1 VSYNRRLAY
10 FLMVILA
17 DDLPMTRS
25 PNPGDGLAPANAAL
39 QQRPAPRPLPLFLEL
54 VRLKAKDDPQLA
66 RAALDGLAIY
76 AAAKRG
82 EPRPPRP
89 IAAQIGGAALRD
101 HGGSG
106 APVVLIPSL
115 INPPNI
121 LDLDEDA
128 SLAAPIA
135 DGRHV
140 LLLDWGPAADR
151 TNLSIGE
158 HVDQLLVPL
167 LGALGEAAAL
177 VGYCLGGTMAI
188 AAANRVKV
196 ERVAT
201 LAAPWHFAAYPDSS
215 RAALVDLWNGVHAAA
230 DTLGRLPMEVLQ
242 AAFWA
247 LDPERTVAKF
257 AHFAKLDPD
266 SIEARRFVTLEDWAN
281 EGEPLPLPA
290 ARELIEDLFGADLP
304 GSGRWMVGGGAV
316 SDALDVPALHFTAA
330 DDRIAPAVTAP
341 DGPTQAIPSGHVG
354 MIVGR
359 KARETLHAPLARW
372 LCG

>member
-1 VSYNRRLAY
+1 
-10 FLMVILA
+10 
-17 DDLPMTRS
+17 
-25 PNPGDGLAPANAAL
+25 
-39 QQRPAPRPLPLFLEL
+39 LPLFLEL

-76 AAAKRG
+76 AEAKRS
-82 EPRPPRP
+82 EPRSPRP
-89 IAAQIGGAALRD
+89 ITAQIGGAALRD

-106 APVVLIPSL
+106 APVVLVPSL

-121 LDLDEDA
+121 LDLDDDA
-128 SLAAPIA
+128 SLAASLA
-135 DGRHV
+135 AGGRRV

-151 TNLSIGE
+151 ANLSIGE
-158 HVDQLLVPL
+158 HVEQLLVPL
-167 LGALGEAAAL
+167 LGALGEQSAL
-177 VGYCLGGTMAI
+177 AGYCLGGTMAI
-188 AAANRVKV
+188 AAANAAKV

-201 LAAPWHFAAYPDSS
+201 LAAPWQFSAYPEAS
-215 RAALVDLWNGVHAAA
+215 RAALTDLWNGVHAAA
-230 DTLGRLPMEVLQ
+230 DSFGRLPMEVLQ

-266 SIEARRFVTLEDWAN
+266 SAEARRFVTLEDWAN

-290 ARELIEDLFGADLP
+290 ARELIEDMFGADLP
-304 GSGRWMVGGGAV
+304 GSGRWIVGGRAM
-316 SDALDVPALHFTAA
+316 SDTLDVPALHFTAA
-330 DDRIAPAVTAP
+330 EDRIAPAATAP
-341 DGPTQAIPSGHVG
+341 AGASQAVPSGHVG

-372 LCG
+372 LCD

>member
-1 VSYNRRLAY
+1 
-10 FLMVILA
+10 
-17 DDLPMTRS
+17 
-25 PNPGDGLAPANAAL
+25 
-39 QQRPAPRPLPLFLEL
+39 
-54 VRLKAKDDPQLA
+54 VRLKARDDPQLA

-76 AAAKRG
+76 AAAQRS

-101 HGGSG
+101 HGGNG
-106 APVVLIPSL
+106 APVVLVPSL

-121 LDLDEDA
+121 LDLDDDA
-128 SLAAPIA
+128 SLAASIA
-135 DGRHV
+135 DGGRHV

-151 TNLSIGE
+151 DLSISD
-158 HVDQLLVPL
+158 HVEQLLVPL
-167 LGALGEAAAL
+167 LGALGEPAAL

-188 AAANRVKV
+188 AAANRAKV

-201 LAAPWHFAAYPDSS
+201 LAAPWNFAAYPDSS
-215 RAALVDLWNGVHAAA
+215 RAALCDLWNGVHAAA
-230 DTLGRLPMEVLQ
+230 DSFGRLPMEVLQ

-257 AHFAKLDPD
+257 ALYAKLDPD
-266 SIEARRFVTLEDWAN
+266 GAEARRFVVLEDWAN

-304 GSGRWMVGGGAV
+304 GSGSWLVGGRAM

-330 DDRIAPAVTAP
+330 DDRIAPAATVPA
-341 DGPTQAIPSGHVG
+341 GPTQAVPSGHVG

>member
-1 VSYNRRLAY
+1 
-10 FLMVILA
+10 M
-17 DDLPMTRS
+17 
-25 PNPGDGLAPANAAL
+25 
-39 QQRPAPRPLPLFLEL
+39 
-54 VRLKAKDDPQLA
+54 RLKARDDPQLA

-82 EPRPPRP
+82 EARPPRP
-89 IAAQIGGAALRD
+89 IAAQIGRAALRD

-121 LDLDEDA
+121 LDLDDDA
-128 SLAAPIA
+128 SLALTLANS
-135 DGRHV
+135 GRHI

-151 TNLSIGE
+151 AELSIGE
-158 HVDQLLVPL
+158 HVEQLLVPL
-167 LGALGEAAAL
+167 LGTLGEQAAL

-188 AAANRVKV
+188 AAANRAKV
-196 ERVAT
+196 ERVVT

-230 DTLGRLPMEVLQ
+230 DNLGRLPMEVLQ

-257 AHFAKLDPD
+257 AHFAKLDPN
-266 SIEARRFVTLEDWAN
+266 SVEARRFVVLEDWAN

-304 GSGRWMVGGGAV
+304 GSGRWMVGGRAM

-330 DDRIAPAVTAP
+330 DDRIAPAATVPA
-341 DGPTQAIPSGHVG
+341 GPIQAVPSGHVG

-372 LCG
+372 LCA

>member
-1 VSYNRRLAY
+1 
-10 FLMVILA
+10 M
-17 DDLPMTRS
+17 
-25 PNPGDGLAPANAAL
+25 
-39 QQRPAPRPLPLFLEL
+39 L
-54 VRLKAKDDPQLA
+54 V
-66 RAALDGLAIY
+66 
-76 AAAKRG
+76 
-82 EPRPPRP
+82 
-89 IAAQIGGAALRD
+89 
-101 HGGSG
+101 
-106 APVVLIPSL
+106 PSL

-121 LDLDEDA
+121 LDLDDDA
-128 SLAAPIA
+128 SLAAA
-135 DGRHV
+135 LAANGRHA

-151 TNLSIGE
+151 AELSISD
-158 HVDQLLVPL
+158 HVEQLLVPL
-167 LGALGEAAAL
+167 LGKLGEPAAL

-215 RAALVDLWNGVHAAA
+215 RAALTDLWNGVHAAA
-230 DTLGRLPMEVLQ
+230 DAFGRLPMEVLQ

-257 AHFAKLDPD
+257 ARFSKLDPN
-266 SIEARRFVTLEDWAN
+266 SAEARRFVALEDWAN

-290 ARELIEDLFGADLP
+290 ARELIEDMFGADLP
-304 GSGRWMVGGGAV
+304 GSGRWMVGGRAM

-330 DDRIAPAVTAP
+330 DDRIAPAATVPA
-341 DGPTQAIPSGHVG
+341 GPSQAVPSGHVG

>member
-1 VSYNRRLAY
+1 MRA
-10 FLMVILA
+10 
-17 DDLPMTRS
+17 
-25 PNPGDGLAPANAAL
+25 
-39 QQRPAPRPLPLFLEL
+39 E
-54 VRLKAKDDPQLA
+54 DDPNLA
-66 RAALDGLAIY
+66 RAALDGLALY
-76 AAAKRG
+76 ASATRG

-106 APVVLIPSL
+106 APVVLVPSL

-121 LDLDEDA
+121 LDLDDNA
-128 SLAAPIA
+128 SLAAA
-135 DGRHV
+135 LATHGRHV

-151 TNLSIGE
+151 AKLSIGD
-158 HVDQLLVPL
+158 HVEQLLVPL
-167 LGALGEAAAL
+167 LAALGEPAAL

-188 AAANRVKV
+188 AAANLAKV

-201 LAAPWHFAAYPDSS
+201 LAAPWHFAAYPQPS
-215 RAALVDLWNGVHAAA
+215 RAALTDLWSGVRAAA
-230 DTLGRLPMEVLQ
+230 EGFGSLPMEVLQ

-257 AHFAKLDPD
+257 ARYAKLDPD
-266 SIEARRFVTLEDWAN
+266 SAEARRFVTLEDWAN
-281 EGEPLPLPA
+281 EGEPLPTLA

-304 GSGRWMVGGGAV
+304 GSGRWLVGGRPV
-316 SDALDVPALHFTAA
+316 SDMLDVPELHFTAA
-330 DDRIAPAVTAP
+330 NDRIAPAATAP
-341 DGPTQAIPSGHVG
+341 SGPTQAVPSGHVG

-359 KARETLHAPLARW
+359 KARDTLHAPLARW